1 MPYVTTLRIIRR
13 DRPPCRA
20 SIFELERQRN
30 LRPFDTPHRY
40 PLLTLILHV
49 TVETIVTADG
59 AEAVLLNIVRQPDA
73 NTVAVAEGVRKELAD
88 ARSVLP
94 PGSHERIERSEVG
107 LGSRAMRCSSMRVM
121 RKMLR
126 KWV

>member
-40 PLLTLILHV
+40 PLLTLVLHV
-49 TVETIVTADG
+49 TVEAIVTTDG
-59 AEAVLLNIVRQPDA
+59 LAVEV
-73 NTVAVAEGVRKELAD
+73 EGVNSFVHDSVQLSGKTVYFIAVFNRKCMDRTNDIRE
-88 ARSVLP
+88 
-94 PGSHERIERSEVG
+94 G
-107 LGSRAMRCSSMRVM
+107 
-121 RKMLR
+121 
-126 KWV
+126 